1 MSPSNSFIVRP
12 VLTAVCSVLFVLAG
26 LIAIPLLPVENLP
39 DIAPPTVTV
48 RSRYVGADAVSVEE
62 GVTSVL
68 EQQINGVQNMEFIS
82 SNSAADGTSSI
93 TVSFASGTDGD
104 INQVNVQNRV
114 ALAEPRLPA
123 EVRASGVT
131 VNKASN
137 SILLVYNITSDD
149 PANPYSVETISGLLD
164 QYLTDQ
170 VRRVRGVGDL
180 VYLGNRQLAVRLWLD
195 PDRLS
200 AFNLDATTVV
210 AALQSQNRLV
220 PAGQIGGSPA
230 PSGQPNT
237 FTVQL
242 PGRLVDLED
251 FENLVLSRT
260 ADGSLVRLRDVGR
273 VSLGGE
279 SADVNTTDLR
289 GVPSVAMAVYQLGGS
304 NALEVSQGVEAVLE
318 EFRGKLPPGLRVE
331 KIYDITDFINASIEG
346 VTGSLRDA
354 VVLVVLILFLF
365 LQNWKATL
373 VPAIAI
379 PVALIGTFAFVK
391 AFGFSLNQLT
401 LFGLV
406 LATGLVVDDAITVI
420 EDTTTKKAEGLSA
433 IAAARATMDELFG
446 AVIATSLVLLAVF
459 LPVLFFPGAT
469 GTIYKQFAAT
479 IIFSI
484 AVSTFNALTFSPM
497 LSALLLAREE
507 EPPGRRTYAI
517 AGCSIA
523 FVYGL
528 LAAGGA
534 GVLGALVATVVGV
547 LVGYGLLL
555 ATGLPLRLP
564 FAAGGAVAGLVL
576 AGVEQPLKV
585 LIFAALGLLVGW
597 FTPGIFAG
605 FNRLYAGFERRYR
618 GGLGWALN
626 HRKLV
631 MALLAGGIA
640 LTAVAFNAI
649 PSGFVPV
656 EDQAYVIGFVQAPDG
671 VSVQTTSAINRQ
683 VARILRDEAGSGPG
697 GPGGGSG
704 SGGAPTVA
712 SAAIVSGFSLNGNA
726 PNTGMF
732 FVGLKNWDERP
743 DPEQAATALVDR
755 LNRRLAAID
764 GARIVVVEPPAIP
777 GYGVSGG
784 FEFQLLDRSAGALS
798 LPQFFDA
805 ANRLMDQA
813 RQNPVFARVFT
824 QFSPEAPQ
832 LAIRVNREAMASLGV
847 DFGQAMQAF
856 SVNFG
861 GAYVNDTFQEGQA
874 RRVFVQADD
883 GFRATADRLRSL
895 EVRNA
900 DGRPI
905 SLAEFFTVEPS
916 SGPSVIPRFNLFR
929 AIKVEGSAAPGR
941 SSGEAIKGM
950 QSSFKALDLNGLS
963 FDWTGI
969 SREEV
974 AAGALAAVIF
984 AFGIL
989 VVYLVL
995 AAQYESTSDPLIIL
1009 MTVPTAMLGALL
1021 FLAARGEVLNIYAQV
1036 GLVMLIG
1043 LAAKNG
1049 ILIVDLANQRMAAG
1063 ATALAAAK
1071 EAAESRLRPII
1082 MTAISSLFGFLPLV
1096 LASGAGAR
1104 SQASLGTVV
1113 FGGLLVAT
1121 VLSLLVVPVFYV
1133 VMKQWLAPPAPPA
1146 EPTAQLTAEPSP

>member
-1 MSPSNSFIVRP
+1 MSPSNNFIVRP
-12 VLTAVCSVLFVLAG
+12 VLTAVCSVLIVLAG
-26 LIAIPLLPVENLP
+26 LIAIPLLPIENLP
-39 DIAPPTVTV
+39 DIAPPTVQVTA
-48 RSRYVGADAVSVEE
+48 RYVGADAVSVEE

-82 SNSAADGTSSI
+82 SSSAADGSSAI

-114 ALAEPRLPA
+114 SLAEPQLPA

-137 SILLVYNITSDD
+137 SILLLYNFTSDD

-170 VRRVRGVGDL
+170 IRRVQGVGDL
-180 VYLGNRQLAVRLWLD
+180 VYFGNRKLAVRLWLD

-200 AFNLDATTVV
+200 SFQLNATTVV

-220 PAGQIGGSPA
+220 PAGQIGGAPA
-230 PSGQPNT
+230 PAGQPNT

-251 FENLVLSRT
+251 FENLILKRSENG
-260 ADGSLVRLRDVGR
+260 ALVRLRDVGR

-279 SADVNTTDLR
+279 SSDVSATDLR
-289 GVPSVAMAVYQLGGS
+289 EVPSVAMAVYQLSGS
-304 NALEVSQGVEAVLE
+304 NALEVSQGVEQVLE
-318 EFRGKLPPGLRVE
+318 DFAAQLPPGVRIE

-346 VTGSLRDA
+346 VSGSLRDA

-365 LQNWKATL
+365 LQDWKATL

-406 LATGLVVDDAITVI
+406 LATGLVVDDAIIVI
-420 EDTTTKKAEGLSA
+420 EDTTTKKGEGLSA
-433 IAAARATMDELFG
+433 LGAAQATMDELFT
-446 AVIATSLVLLAVF
+446 AVIATSLVLFAVF

-479 IIFSI
+479 ILFSI
-484 AVSTFNALTFSPM
+484 GVSTFNALTFSPM
-497 LSALLLAREE
+497 LSALLLAQEGP
-507 EPPGRRTYAI
+507 PPGRRSYAI
-517 AGCSIA
+517 GGCSIG
-523 FVYGL
+523 FIYGL
-528 LAAGGA
+528 LASGGGA
-534 GVLGALVATVVGV
+534 LPALGALLVGA
-547 LVGYGLLL
+547 LGGYGLLL

-564 FAAGGAVAGLVL
+564 FAAGGAVAGLL
-576 AGVEQPLKV
+576 LGGVEQPVKV
-585 LIFAALGLLVGW
+585 LIFAGLGLLLGW
-597 FTPGIFAG
+597 FTPPIFKG
-605 FNRLYAGFERRYR
+605 FNQLYAGFERGYR
-618 GGLGWALN
+618 AGLGWALGR
-626 HRKLV
+626 RKLM
-631 MALLAGGIA
+631 MALLLGGIA

-656 EDQAYVIGFVQAPDG
+656 EDQGYAIGFVQAPDG

-683 VARILRDEAGSGPG
+683 VAQVLREESENGIGNSKANGSA
-697 GPGGGSG
+697 S
-704 SGGAPTVA
+704 VA
-712 SAAIVSGFSLNGNA
+712 SAAIFSGFSLDGNA
-726 PNTGMF
+726 PNKGLF
-732 FVGLKNWDERP
+732 FVGLKHWDDRP
-743 DPEQAATALVDR
+743 NPGQAAGALVQR
-755 LNRRLAAID
+755 LNQRLAAID

-777 GYGVSGG
+777 GYGMAGG
-784 FEFQLLDRSAGALS
+784 FEFQLLDRSGGALN

-805 ANRLMDQA
+805 ANRLLDQA
-813 RQNPVFARVFT
+813 RANPVFSRVFT

-861 GAYVNDTFQEGQA
+861 GAYINDTFQEGKV
-874 RRVFVQADD
+874 RRVYVQADS
-883 GFRATADRLRSL
+883 GFRASAERLRSL
-895 EVRNA
+895 EVANA
-900 DGRPI
+900 EGKPI

-929 AIKVEGSAAPGR
+929 SIKLEGSAAEGR
-941 SSGEAIKGM
+941 SSGEAIKAM
-950 QSSFKALDLNGLS
+950 QTSFRELGVNGLG
-963 FDWTGI
+963 FDWTGL

-974 AAGALAAVIF
+974 KAGALAAVIF

-1009 MTVPTAMLGALL
+1009 MTVPTAMLGALA

-1049 ILIVDLANQRMAAG
+1049 ILIVDLANQRLAAG
-1063 ATALAAAK
+1063 ATALEAAK
-1071 EAAESRLRPII
+1071 QAAESRLRPIV

-1133 VMKQWLAPPAPPA
+1133 VMKQWLAPVPPP
-1146 EPTAQLTAEPSP
+1146 ETSP